1 MDGPHAF
8 PIYYRCRA
16 LIACWADSHCPGGCA
31 GAWEGGSQI
40 FEAPE
45 AVNSVTA
52 PEVSNNDN
60 ATDGSVAAVVITLPG
75 GCAYSAGAASASVH
89 GITTGGDAVAVSA
102 GQEGARANVYVAVE
116 GVGPSAFIRASPATP
131 FILLSLMP
139 FPFLLCWP

>member
-1 MDGPHAF
+1 M
-8 PIYYRCRA
+8 YYRCRA
-16 LIACWADSHCPGGCA
+16 LITCWADSHCPGGCA

-60 ATDGSVAAVVITLPG
+60 ATDGGSSVAAVVIMLPG

-89 GITTGGDAVAVSA
+89 GITTGGDVVAISA

-116 GVGPSAFIRASPATP
+116 GVGPSASIRASLSMPV
-131 FILLSLMP
+131 ILLSLMP
-139 FPFLLCWP
+139 FPFLHLCWP